1 MNTAQLRQDLKAVYQ
16 CFPLSA
22 LLQLRENRHRLIRN
36 HYFDENG
43 NGCLMYLLSETMPE
57 SQRIHSK
64 ESLIQYFS
72 DGDPD
77 AESYQP
83 AKWIVRLWDERVCS
97 TVTSRY
103 GNAPRLNSN
112 DIFAVLEDE
121 IDARQ
126 QVQRSHE
133 EPSSATEA
141 ELVTV
146 CGDDRFQSEFE
157 FCSFSSRICANAR
170 PI

>member
-1 MNTAQLRQDLKAVYQ
+1 MNKAQLRQDLKAVYQ

-22 LLQLRENRHRLIRN
+22 LLHLRDNRHRLIRN

-43 NGCLMYLLSETMPE
+43 NGCLMYLLSETMPD

-112 DIFAVLEDE
+112 DIFAVLEEE
-121 IDARQ
+121 IESRQ
-126 QVQRSHE
+126 QQQNLR
-133 EPSSATEA
+133 ATETVPVDA
-141 ELVTV
+141 EL
-146 CGDDRFQSEFE
+146 
-157 FCSFSSRICANAR
+157 CATAC
-170 PI
+170 